1 MRRRIAAALLLAA
14 LVLLLG
20 GCAGRNKYEG
30 LPNPVATISLEDG
43 RQMRLELVVSC
54 APNTVANF
62 VSLANSGFYDG
73 MSFFRVMPGCLI
85 QTGDPEEN
93 GTGGPGYTIYGEF
106 AENGYRNNTLSHV
119 RGVVSMARLADDYD
133 SAGSQFFILQGSYPE
148 YDGKYAAF
156 GTIMDEASMEVLDEI
171 SLVTVDRGYSPLE
184 KVYISTIR
192 VDTKGYEYEPKT
204 LELKQEEEEDGEA
217 EQDK

>member
-1 MRRRIAAALLLAA
+1 MRRYLAFALLTV
-14 LVLLLG
+14 LVLTLD
-20 GCAGRNKYEG
+20 GCAGKNKYEN

-43 RQMRLELVVSC
+43 RQMRVELAVSC

-93 GTGGPGYTIYGEF
+93 GTGGPGYAIRGEF
-106 AENGYRNNTLSHV
+106 AENGYEGNTLSHV
-119 RGVVSMARLADDYD
+119 RGVISMARLADDYD

-148 YDGKYAAF
+148 YDGRYAAF
-156 GTIMDEASMEVLDEI
+156 GTIMDEQSLEVLDEI
-171 SLVTVDRGYSPLE
+171 ALVTVDRGYSPLE
-184 KVYISTIR
+184 KTYISAIR
-192 VDTKGYEYEPKT
+192 VDTKGYEYEPRT
-204 LELKQEEEEDGEA
+204 LELNREEEEDDES
-217 EQDK
+217 EQTE